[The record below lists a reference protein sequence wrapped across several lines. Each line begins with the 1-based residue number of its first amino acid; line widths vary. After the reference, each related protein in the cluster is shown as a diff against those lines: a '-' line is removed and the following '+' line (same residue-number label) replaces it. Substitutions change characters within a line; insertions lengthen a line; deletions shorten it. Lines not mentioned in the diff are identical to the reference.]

1 MGCGPT
7 HQSSKPWSKLHHNG
21 EAEYNLGNP
30 EEHHIQPTL
39 PGKFKYKYKYKHK
52 YKYKPKYKYKSKVQK
67 QLLSQAGEQ
76 VGAVSSVEE
85 ASLVRRSENC

>member
-1 MGCGPT
+1 MDQYKYKYFCLIYAGVGCGPT
-7 HQSSKPWSKLHHNG
+7 YQSSKPWSKLHYDR
-21 EAEYNLGNP
+21 EAKYNVGDP

-39 PGKFKYKYKYKHK
+39 PGK
-52 YKYKPKYKYKSKVQK
+52 YKYKSKVQM

-85 ASLVRRSENC
+85 ASLVRRWENC

>member
-7 HQSSKPWSKLHHNG
+7 HQSPEPWSKLHHDG
-21 EAEYNLGNP
+21 KAKHNLGDP

-39 PGKFKYKYKYKHK
+39 PGKYKHK
-52 YKYKPKYKYKSKVQK
+52 YKYKHIYKYKSKVQK

-85 ASLVRRSENC
+85 ASLVRRWQNF